1 MGFNRCQ
8 PRLDTRPGAMAAD
21 WSILRSPS
29 WVHSALTFS
38 RPGIYLGLLLWG
50 AWGLPARAD
59 FTQNRVTQVQLTVNG
74 PSGTAEASRSDGF
87 AVSGSG
93 ITVNQ
98 PLNVG
103 ATLNPDANFVAPSD
117 GGAFTFSVNAYSR
130 DTPTPISLDGSTLPA
145 YSEVTLT
152 PAGVRDSLDGS
163 IAPNGQGSVTAG
175 GSGTSAVLSQSYT
188 FTVFDRAP

>member
-1 MGFNRCQ
+1 MGFNRYQ
-8 PRLDTRPGAMAAD
+8 PPLDTYPGVMAAD
-21 WSILRSPS
+21 RSS
-29 WVHSALTFS
+29 RRSLSLVRSTQLFS
-38 RPGIYLGLLLWG
+38 RPEVYLGLLLW
-50 AWGLPARAD
+50 AVWGLPARAD

-103 ATLNPDANFVAPSD
+103 ATLNPDADFVAPTN

-130 DTPTPISLDGSTLPA
+130 DTLAPTSLSGSTLPA
-145 YSEVTLT
+145 YSEVTLS
-152 PAGVRDSLDGS
+152 PGGVRGSLAGS

>member
-1 MGFNRCQ
+1 MGFNRYQ
-8 PRLDTRPGAMAAD
+8 PPLGAHPGVIAAD
-21 WSILRSPS
+21 QSSRRSLS
-29 WVHSALTFS
+29 LGQFS
-38 RPGIYLGLLLWG
+38 LVFSKPVVYLGLGLWM

-59 FTQNRVTQVQLTVNG
+59 FTQNRVTQGQLTVNG

-103 ATLNPDANFVAPSD
+103 ATLNPDADFVAPSN

-130 DTPTPISLDGSTLPA
+130 DTLTPTSLDSTTLPA
-145 YSEVTLT
+145 YSEVTLS
-152 PAGVRDSLDGS
+152 PGGVRGSLAGS